1 MLGSSRTSRL
11 RSRGIDLVQVGEE
24 VIGRLVHGHLA
35 AGNVLVDF
43 PLTPLPLFGP
53 EPRLIGRHWQCRAQ
67 LDYTVTALEDLDL
80 RARLIQMHP
89 AAKLARQCDES
100 AGLQSDVAMK
110 SHTPTM
116 PVQQISCNTSQLIY
130 RPSVHRMP
138 NDRAGGRVRD
148 PPYGGRLP
156 SSGSFAILAGFSW
169 ELSSGDRSSRVV
181 VDPERSQGRADRVG
195 RGLRGAVAACG
206 APRSPAHQ
214 AGSSFCRPVAGVGR
228 SDGLR
233 WH

>member
-43 PLTPLPLFGP
+43 PLTPLPMFGP
-53 EPRLIGRHWQCRAQ
+53 EPRLIGWYWQCSSQ
-67 LDYTVTALEDLDL
+67 LDHTVPALEGLDL

-89 AAKLARQCDES
+89 AAQFALQRDKP

-116 PVQQISCNTSQLIY
+116 AVQQISCNTSLLIY
-130 RPSVHRMP
+130 RSSVHRMLKG
-138 NDRAGGRVRD
+138 RAGGRVRD
-148 PPYGGRLP
+148 PPQGGRLP
-156 SSGSFAILAGFSW
+156 SSGSFAIHAGHS
-169 ELSSGDRSSRVV
+169 
-181 VDPERSQGRADRVG
+181 
-195 RGLRGAVAACG
+195 
-206 APRSPAHQ
+206 
-214 AGSSFCRPVAGVGR
+214 
-228 SDGLR
+228 
-233 WH
+233 